1 MYRCRILQPI
11 REEET
16 RKSRRSID
24 DTDGLDAAPALEAI
38 EEPPKSKKF
47 CLWEE
52 IASEDADASQVQ
64 SNVVEVS
71 RLNDCFLFLLSLVV
85 SIFFMPIQYLIYILS
100 FDPSYHHFS

>member
-1 MYRCRILQPI
+1 M
-11 REEET
+11 
-16 RKSRRSID
+16 D
-24 DTDGLDAAPALEAI
+24 DIDGLDAALEAI
-38 EEPPKSKKF
+38 EEPKSKKF

-100 FDPSYHHFS
+100 FNPSHHHVS